1 MTTGERMKARRK
13 ELGLS
18 AEDIA
23 NALNV
28 SRATV
33 FRYEKGDIE
42 KMPGAMLEPLAEVLH
57 TTPAYLMGWE
67 EPKPL
72 ARRGKSKPSNATD
85 FNEHYMAPIVGTIPA
100 GYPALA
106 FEDIEG
112 YASIPYS
119 DTENYFFLR
128 ISEESMINAGIQSG
142 DLVLI
147 RKQSCAEYGQIVAA
161 RVSGDEATLK
171 RYKPQEDTVLLL
183 PENPDFEPILVRAKD
198 FDDGYANI
206 IGVAIEVRH
215 TL

>member
-18 AEDIA
+18 AEDVA

-42 KMPGAMLEPLAEVLH
+42 KLPGAMLEPLAEVLH

-67 EPKPL
+67 EPKPSDHW
-72 ARRGKSKPSNATD
+72 RKSNPSNVKD
-85 FNEHYMAPIVGTIPA
+85 FDEPYVAPIVGTIPA

-112 YASIPYS
+112 YASIPYK
-119 DTENYFFLR
+119 DAENYFFLR
-128 ISEESMINAGIQSG
+128 VSGESMINAGIQSG

-161 RVSGDEATLK
+161 RVNGDEATLK
-171 RYKPQEDTVLLL
+171 KYKPQGDTVLLL

-198 FDDGYANI
+198 FDDGYASI

>member
-1 MTTGERMKARRK
+1 MDTIAHRLQIALDLRGMKQSELVELTGIGKSSISPY
-13 ELGLS
+13 LS
-18 AEDIA
+18 GRYEPKQRNIYKMAK
-23 NALNV
+23 ALNV
-28 SRATV
+28 NEAW
-33 FRYEKGDIE
+33 
-42 KMPGAMLEPLAEVLH
+42 
-57 TTPAYLMGWE
+57 LMGE
-67 EPKPL
+67 DVPMERDK
-72 ARRGKSKPSNATD
+72 KSNPSNVKD
-85 FNEHYMAPIVGTIPA
+85 FDEPYVAPIVGTIPA
-100 GYPALA
+100 GYPVLA

-128 ISEESMINAGIQSG
+128 VSGESRINAGIQSG

-161 RVSGDEATLK
+161 RVNGDEATLK
-171 RYKPQEDTVLLL
+171 RYKPQGDAVLLL

-198 FDDGYANI
+198 FDDGYASI